1 MILFIVPFILVEF
14 SVDFDI
20 IKCVKLKDKSE
31 FWGVVQMNGQVQDYI
46 DKYPSEIIDMFKNLR
61 KMIFDSV
68 SCEPKET
75 LWAKL
80 PSYYVGESFVRLIPF
95 KDHINIEA
103 QAVIQHKEELTCYKI
118 TPKGMLQIYI
128 KQDIPY
134 EVLKQIFSET
144 LR

>member
-1 MILFIVPFILVEF
+1 MNEQ
-14 SVDFDI
+14 
-20 IKCVKLKDKSE
+20 VK
-31 FWGVVQMNGQVQDYI
+31 DYI
-46 DKYPSEIIDMFKNLR
+46 DKYPSGIIDMYINLR

-68 SCEPKET
+68 SCEIEEK

-103 QAVIQHKEELTCYKI
+103 RAAIQHKEELEEYKF
-118 TPKGMLQIYI
+118 TPKGMVQIYL

-134 EVLKQIFSET
+134 EVLKQIFAET
-144 LR
+144 LEG